1 VRVAHLLTGLFE
13 LVLHVDVTRRDKGVD
28 AGERRRLD
36 GTCTSLDVSLCRAR
50 KTTDDGGVLSV
61 TDRFSNLLNGG
72 EVVGRC
78 DGEASLDDV
87 DPEAGELLS
96 NLRFGIWGLG
106 LYHVDPEAGEL
117 LSNMPSMFVYRV
129 CVHIYYGNDNV
140 DWRIFSFSSKV
151 HVCCPCLNPLPSALY
166 PLPT

>member
-96 NLRFGIWGLG
+96 N
-106 LYHVDPEAGEL
+106 
-117 LSNMPSMFVYRV
+117 MPLMFVYRV

-151 HVCCPCLNPLPSALY
+151 CVCCSCLNPLPSTLY
-166 PLPT
+166 PLPTQTP